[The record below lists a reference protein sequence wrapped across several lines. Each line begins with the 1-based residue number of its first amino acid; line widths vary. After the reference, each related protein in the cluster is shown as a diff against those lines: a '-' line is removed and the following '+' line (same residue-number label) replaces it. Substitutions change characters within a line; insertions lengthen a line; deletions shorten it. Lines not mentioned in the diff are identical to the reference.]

1 TMTELWLNL
10 HRKSSFQVADFIHS
24 PKLTGYSI
32 SVLNIF
38 QPQINPPIK
47 LAQDILLMI
56 LKQNRRTIK
65 IKRP

>member
-1 TMTELWLNL
+1 MTELWLNL